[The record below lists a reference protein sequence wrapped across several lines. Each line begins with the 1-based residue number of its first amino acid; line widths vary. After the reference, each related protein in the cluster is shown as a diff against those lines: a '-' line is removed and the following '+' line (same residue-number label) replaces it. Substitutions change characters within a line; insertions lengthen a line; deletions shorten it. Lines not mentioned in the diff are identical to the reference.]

1 MSASQSIG
9 FVCKEFF
16 DPTIDH
22 PECDEK
28 ARNIAVNFRVWARSF
43 THTGNLFDFLR
54 FLQKSADTTVFS
66 SQSKLGLATIDDAVR
81 AFEIRFRSELDD
93 RLDLDSLQ
101 VGETYSTHLIHAIC
115 GNYDVRSGGILPV
128 FREDGTADFV
138 AIKATLSGG
147 DYPNEWLNDG
157 KRLKYFMK
165 SISGNFKE
173 TYQDNAAIIN
183 NPQNPVLAF
192 VRNTKKENFT
202 FRGRFFPFAVHT
214 DISGAKWFELVEWSN
229 GLSNLQT
236 VDAANSLLAGQVQK
250 SQRLDPVARQLR
262 LAGAP
267 TQPKKQ
273 RAITTVFKRNPD
285 VIAEVLFRANGIC
298 EGCHETAPFERKADG
313 TPYLEVHHKLP
324 LSKGGPDTVENAVAL
339 CPNCHRR
346 EHFGLAIWPC

>member
-1 MSASQSIG
+1 MSASQAIE

-22 PECDEK
+22 AECDKK
-28 ARNIAVNFRVWARSF
+28 ARNIAVNYRVWARSF

-54 FLQKSADTTVFS
+54 FLQNSGDTAVFT

-81 AFEIRFRSELDD
+81 AFETRFQHELND

-115 GNYDVRSGGILPV
+115 GSYDVRSGGILPV
-128 FREDGTADFV
+128 FREDGTTDFV

-147 DYPNEWLNDG
+147 DYPNEWLDDG
-157 KRLKYFMK
+157 MRLKYFMK

-202 FRGRFFPFAVHT
+202 FRGRFFLIAVHT
-214 DISGAKWFELVEWSN
+214 DTSGSKWFELVKWSN
-229 GLSNLQT
+229 GLSKLQT
-236 VDAANSLLAGQVQK
+236 VDVVNSSLAEQVQQ
-250 SQRLDPVARQLR
+250 SQRLDRAARQLR
-262 LAGAP
+262 LDSAP
-267 TQPKKQ
+267 TQPQKQ

-298 EGCHETAPFERKADG
+298 EGCEVTAPFERKADG

-324 LSKGGPDTVENAVAL
+324 LSKGGPDMVGNAAAL

-346 EHFGLAIWPC
+346 EHFGPAIWPC